1 MAPTRCPLYAMW
13 LLPSNRERSLLR
25 IAMEILNI
33 ASFIIGVI
41 GIVLAVV
48 QQLRIRSIAAR
59 NRAHA
64 WRLAKK
70 AHNLMAHL
78 EGMHARLAEGKLRFE
93 GESAASDSQE
103 LSRSYELSSSL
114 VEDMAEYL
122 VLEFDVSEQEIEARA
137 SSGDVWGYF
146 HGKLRFTVSSVEPGK
161 AETAQK
167 TREETQ

>member
-1 MAPTRCPLYAMW
+1 M
-13 LLPSNRERSLLR
+13 
-25 IAMEILNI
+25 
-33 ASFIIGVI
+33 
-41 GIVLAVV
+41 
-48 QQLRIRSIAAR
+48 
-59 NRAHA
+59 
-64 WRLAKK
+64 
-70 AHNLMAHL
+70 
-78 EGMHARLAEGKLRFE
+78 
-93 GESAASDSQE
+93 
-103 LSRSYELSSSL
+103 